1 MAIWFEL
8 MVMLLATYFAG
19 LGLGW
24 LVWGGVSN
32 DMGE

>member
-8 MVMLLATYFAG
+8 MVMLLVAYA
-19 LGLGW
+19 LGLGVGW
-24 LVWGGVSN
+24 LLWGRVSR